1 MMIPEAETHTFL
13 SMMLPLYHI
22 MNRMKT
28 QLQHFYLTF
37 DTEKPPGRNSG
48 RRSRGKNNF
57 NRLPAAVSAAY
68 ELVIVR

>member
-37 DTEKPPGRNSG
+37 DTEKPPGRSSG
-48 RRSRGKNNF
+48 RRSRGKTTSTGC
-57 NRLPAAVSAAY
+57 RLPY
-68 ELVIVR
+68 RLRMNW